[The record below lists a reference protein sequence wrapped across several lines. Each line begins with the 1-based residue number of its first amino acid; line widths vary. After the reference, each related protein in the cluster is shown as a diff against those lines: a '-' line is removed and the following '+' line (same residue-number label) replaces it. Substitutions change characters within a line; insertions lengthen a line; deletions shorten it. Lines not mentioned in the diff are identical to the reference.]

1 MIMKKINKN
10 SLIIVVIIIIMIT
23 IGCFLIKVGLDIEK
37 FISPIYTYTANKND
51 NYEVSLKGND
61 FYTEKTLPQGRYY
74 ASKSIKSFNVNF
86 KYDFKS
92 NEETNIQYNYN
103 IVASL
108 IGTVNEDNEN
118 KEIWTRNFNLN
129 NEISNKGDMN
139 EFSIDENIT
148 IDYDKYNSLAR
159 LYEKT
164 YNVKIDAVLKVRLNV
179 SYKIDLAKL
188 EGIIDKKIENSELQ
202 SSIENETAE
211 DYIELDIPL
220 TNTVTEAKRNYEE
233 TTFKNIFDESSNSI
247 IRIILYVLGGLFIL
261 SAIVITAIYI
271 IRKTN
276 KTPEEMYKY
285 NIRHILK
292 YYSDLIVTVTNEP
305 NLENLKL
312 MTIEVL
318 DDLIDVAEQNEKN
331 IIHYEIPEVEKSN
344 LYVIVNGYVYIY
356 IVDGNKLK

>member
-51 NYEVSLKGND
+51 SYEVTLKEND
-61 FYTEKTLPQGRYY
+61 FYTEKTLPQERYY
-74 ASKSIKSFNVNF
+74 ASKSIKSFNINF
-86 KYDFKS
+86 KYDFKA
-92 NEETNIQYNYN
+92 NKETNIEYNYN

-108 IGTVNEDNEN
+108 VGSVNDENED

-129 NEISNKGDMN
+129 NEVNNKGYMK
-139 EFSIDENIT
+139 EFLIDENIT
-148 IDYDKYNSLAR
+148 IDYDKYNNLAR
-159 LYEKT
+159 LYETT

-179 SYKIDLAKL
+179 YY
-188 EGIIDKKIENSELQ
+188 
-202 SSIENETAE
+202 SIENEAIE

-220 TNTVTEAKRNYEE
+220 TNNVTEAKRNYEE
-233 TTFKNIFDESSNSI
+233 TTFKNIFDENSNNI
-247 IRIILYVLGGLFIL
+247 RRIILCVLGGIFIL
-261 SAIVITAIYI
+261 SAIAITVIYI
-271 IRKTN
+271 IRKMN
-276 KTPEEMYKY
+276 KNPKEMYEY
-285 NIRHILK
+285 NIKHILK

-312 MTIEVL
+312 MKLEVL

-331 IIHYEIPEVEKSN
+331 IIHYKIPEEERSN
-344 LYVIVNGYVYIY
+344 LYVILNGYVYIY
-356 IVDGNKLK
+356 VVDGKKLR

>member
-1 MIMKKINKN
+1 MIMKNVNKK
-10 SLIIVVIIIIMIT
+10 SLVIIVIIMFT
-23 IGCFLIKVGLDIEK
+23 IGCFLIKIGLDIEK
-37 FISPIYTYTANKND
+37 IISPIYTYTANKND
-51 NYEVSLKGND
+51 SYEVSLKEND
-61 FYTEKTLPQGRYY
+61 FYTEKTLPQERYY
-74 ASKSIKSFNVNF
+74 VSKSIKSFNINF
-86 KYDFKS
+86 KYDFKA
-92 NEETNIQYNYN
+92 NKEANIKYNYN

-108 IGTVNEDNEN
+108 VGTVNDENED

-129 NEISNKGDMN
+129 DEVNNKGYMK
-139 EFSIDENIT
+139 EFSINENIT

-233 TTFKNIFDESSNSI
+233 TTFKNIFDESSNNVK
-247 IRIILYVLGGLFIL
+247 RIILYVLGGLFIL
-261 SAIVITAIYI
+261 SVIVITVIYI
-271 IRKTN
+271 IRKMK
-276 KTPEEMYKY
+276 KTPEEMYEY
-285 NIRHILK
+285 NIKHILK

-312 MTIEVL
+312 MKLEVL
-318 DDLIDVAEQNEKN
+318 DDLIDVAEQNEKH
-331 IIHYEIPEVEKSN
+331 IIHYKIPEVEKSN
-344 LYVIVNGYVYIY
+344 LYVIVNEYVYIY
-356 IVDGNKLK
+356 VVDGNKLK